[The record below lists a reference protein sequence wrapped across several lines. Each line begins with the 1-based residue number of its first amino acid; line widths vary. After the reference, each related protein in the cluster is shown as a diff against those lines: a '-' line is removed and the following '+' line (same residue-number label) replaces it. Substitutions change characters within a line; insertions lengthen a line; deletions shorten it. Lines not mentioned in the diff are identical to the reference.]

1 MYTALFKVPTLGSTH
16 FQHIA
21 HCTRKHEHTR
31 TRAHCTLH
39 TRRHPPCA
47 SSAPGFAFPSSNLN
61 SLCLRAKTI
70 VKHVPLKR
78 WMSHCLHLWNLHLSA
93 AYIRQDSHR
102 LHHFQTHLSAGASS
116 FATAI
121 HEKQKVL
128 AILFSIIHTDQECLS
143 LQLNLVGQVQLSH
156 FLLLLCQGLPPL
168 LPPPQQPREQ
178 VRGWRPPV
186 LVPEI
191 FRACHRGAAGGGGG
205 GGREGGGGG
214 GGGSRPEGGGG
225 QPGPVAQGSQLGE
238 GGDGGKEPMVPGG
251 E

>member
-1 MYTALFKVPTLGSTH
+1 MRLHSHVTPCTVLWVSSPISTSSAVLPCASLTSSQYSPPQFTMYTALFKVPTLGSTH

-70 VKHVPLKR
+70 VKHVLLKR

-128 AILFSIIHTDQECLS
+128 AI
-143 LQLNLVGQVQLSH
+143 
-156 FLLLLCQGLPPL
+156 
-168 LPPPQQPREQ
+168 
-178 VRGWRPPV
+178 
-186 LVPEI
+186 
-191 FRACHRGAAGGGGG
+191 
-205 GGREGGGGG
+205 
-214 GGGSRPEGGGG
+214 
-225 QPGPVAQGSQLGE
+225 
-238 GGDGGKEPMVPGG
+238 
-251 E
+251 